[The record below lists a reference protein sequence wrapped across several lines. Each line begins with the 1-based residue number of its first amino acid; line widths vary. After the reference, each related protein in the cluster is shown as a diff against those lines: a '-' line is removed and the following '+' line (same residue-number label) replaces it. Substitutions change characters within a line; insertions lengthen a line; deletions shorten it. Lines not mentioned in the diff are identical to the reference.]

1 VITITAGPLAGGAW
15 PPGLYGP
22 MPPAALDRLQD
33 LLNTPAHDEI
43 TAIAQRVASK
53 LGISDSPLFEQDEDI
68 QLSFV
73 DMQFFDQRYGPGNM
87 FVQAQARL
95 TQLYALGDDMRTPES
110 VIKSDLVN
118 LSLQLIVRHHLDPS
132 RAMSIPMQ
140 SMWKNRIYGLVSI
153 GVMTPLILDTIDF
166 HDWSVDR
173 AYTFLFDDLR
183 VDDFLVK

>member
-1 VITITAGPLAGGAW
+1 MIHITAGPLVGGAW

-68 QLSFV
+68 QLSFD
-73 DMQFFDQRYGPGNM
+73 DMQYFDQRYGPGDM
-87 FVQAQARL
+87 FAQAQARL
-95 TQLYALGDDMRTPES
+95 TQLYALGDDMCTPES

-118 LSLQLIVRHHLDPS
+118 LSFQLIVRHHLDPS

-140 SMWKNRIYGLVSI
+140 SMWKTQIKGLVSI
-153 GVMTPLILDTIDF
+153 GVMTPLILDNFDF

-173 AYTFLFDDLR
+173 AYTFLFNDLR
-183 VDDFLVK
+183 VKDFLVK